1 MNVVLI
7 TIAIIIII
15 ICIYFVIS
23 YTNNNF
29 KNFITSLKPS
39 SSQTT
44 ESFTSHP
51 KENCENDS
59 IGIVFHKFMMNRR
72 YNVESLDE
80 VYLSDYCS
88 KEYLE
93 RNFVNIVN
101 DLWDEV
107 GFNFY
112 LKEIVEE
119 NEVEN
124 LMKYYLYTPE
134 EYVKYPPC
142 KDQTRYL
149 KDQINNERDP
159 PTFDRI
165 VPSCA
170 KFTRVIFEDIN
181 NDPPATFKKIFTKE
195 SELDGNEYAHYTN
208 KGEGITLSFNADSG
222 INRWETNEITS
233 DGNTFILFSVGQ
245 TSTCPTPELNW
256 KKNIITQ
263 TTNEDGTTQPS
274 HIAVDTNIKIRFD
287 LDSLYPE
294 PVRPTNSLIYPYF
307 ESTTSSGSSPSP
319 GLSTFPSDHGIPKI
333 DDAKKKQFSQL
344 DVFILKEYLSD
355 SKLLSN
361 DNANKVVA
369 SIFTRMTDESQYQK
383 KHPKDIHIYLMPY
396 IEADNVIILEGRN
409 NTPLVL
415 VSMFYKDCNQ
425 MKRVFENFNNDK
437 LCRNWLSSLMSSYN
451 SLTKLEDDYNEI
463 SKFDL
468 TQDPNKHCKAKVL
481 DTENSD
487 YARSVESLI
496 DEEKSIINEIAK
508 FKKNDQYKNINMW
521 KQCIQ
526 RNTEKMREIYE
537 YDYFKDQRVKVLKQF
552 KGRTGP
558 FMDPN
563 PDPDNP
569 RPTEMITNYQTMVE
583 LTVNQIKKEQKI
595 ELQRL
600 KRDNDE
606 KNGYLN
612 KYNSSLKPKEDRLVA
627 KQSQIANKLEYK
639 NDDLQKLK
647 VLKKMIDQKKKEIN
661 VPMMFAE
668 KAKPIIN
675 INLTLVSLFDTI
687 ILPSGINKTKN
698 LYKDLEA
705 CQILDK
711 PFDEGGL
718 VMRID
723 LRKYLINARKT
734 RKFLK
739 YGTAKARFGDNPLK
753 TYIDAPQIP
762 KNPGYLTLTNQD
774 DVLGNKCDLLSEKT
788 YINLTESAQMRF
800 PHTIC
805 ESSKNYEVLD
815 LNTLDLDAQY
825 YLINELVDKPELA
838 DQMNSP
844 IGTRL
849 NSFRDKLTNKCLDMR
864 TDLRNP
870 RAEAEYIRG
879 ESSKHFFQDSEAI
892 ENYKWLLNY
901 YRKNKIN
908 LGGNVNR
915 IIADIEKLVDDSSN
929 QIMEGV
935 KTTIFPPDDFEYDYD
950 AITCPA
956 LNQFETDYSAFFG
969 TDVTHPSLNSFVLE
983 KQSCNNNYLDS
994 FNESYI

>member
-59 IGIVFHKFMMNRR
+59 IGIVFHKFMMNQR

-93 RNFVNIVN
+93 RNFVNIIN

-134 EYVKYPPC
+134 EYVKYPSC
-142 KDQTRYL
+142 RDQTRYL
-149 KDQINNERDP
+149 KDQRNNERPFPTFQSDP
-159 PTFDRI
+159 PL
-165 VPSCA
+165 CA
-170 KFTRVIFEDIN
+170 KFNRVIFEDIDN
-181 NDPPATFKKIFTKE
+181 ELPATFKKIFTKQ
-195 SELDGNEYAHYTN
+195 SGLVGGYARYTDRN
-208 KGEGITLSFNADSG
+208 GITLSFDGSS
-222 INRWETNEITS
+222 RWETNEITS

-263 TTNEDGTTQPS
+263 TTDDEGATQTEERQQN
-274 HIAVDTNIKIRFD
+274 TNIKIRFD

-294 PVRPTNSLIYPYF
+294 LEEPANSLIYPYF
-307 ESTTSSGSSPSP
+307 EATTSSGSSPSP
-319 GLSTFPSDHGIPKI
+319 GPSSIPANHGIPKI

-344 DVFILKEYLSD
+344 DVFILKEYLSKPD
-355 SKLLSN
+355 LLL
-361 DNANKVVA
+361 DPNAKKVVA

-409 NTPLVL
+409 NMPLVL

-425 MKRVFENFNNDK
+425 MKRIFENFNNNK

-463 SKFDL
+463 SKFNLEKD
-468 TQDPNKHCKAKVL
+468 QNKHCKAKVL

-508 FKKNDQYKNINMW
+508 FKKNDDYKNINMW

-563 PDPDNP
+563 PYNP

-606 KNGYLN
+606 KNRLLN
-612 KYNSSLKPKEDRLVA
+612 EYNSSLKPLEDRLVA

-639 NDDLQKLK
+639 NEQ
-647 VLKKMIDQKKKEIN
+647 
-661 VPMMFAE
+661 
-668 KAKPIIN
+668 
-675 INLTLVSLFDTI
+675 
-687 ILPSGINKTKN
+687 
-698 LYKDLEA
+698 
-705 CQILDK
+705 
-711 PFDEGGL
+711 
-718 VMRID
+718 
-723 LRKYLINARKT
+723 INA
-734 RKFLK
+734 
-739 YGTAKARFGDNPLK
+739 
-753 TYIDAPQIP
+753 
-762 KNPGYLTLTNQD
+762 
-774 DVLGNKCDLLSEKT
+774 
-788 YINLTESAQMRF
+788 
-800 PHTIC
+800 
-805 ESSKNYEVLD
+805 
-815 LNTLDLDAQY
+815 LNA
-825 YLINELVDKPELA
+825 
-838 DQMNSP
+838 
-844 IGTRL
+844 
-849 NSFRDKLTNKCLDMR
+849 
-864 TDLRNP
+864 
-870 RAEAEYIRG
+870 
-879 ESSKHFFQDSEAI
+879 H
-892 ENYKWLLNY
+892 
-901 YRKNKIN
+901 
-908 LGGNVNR
+908 
-915 IIADIEKLVDDSSN
+915 
-929 QIMEGV
+929 
-935 KTTIFPPDDFEYDYD
+935 
-950 AITCPA
+950 
-956 LNQFETDYSAFFG
+956 
-969 TDVTHPSLNSFVLE
+969 
-983 KQSCNNNYLDS
+983 
-994 FNESYI
+994 